1 MLLNSPLRGVPMS
14 KHIFR
19 SIAGLL
25 GNGRVEE
32 ARKAREQ
39 DEAAAAAYA
48 AERAAA
54 RHERIEDRA
63 ILAQLRAVVRLR
75 RRQT

>member
-1 MLLNSPLRGVPMS
+1 MS
-14 KHIFR
+14 KHIFK
-19 SIAGLL
+19 SIAEML

-32 ARKAREQ
+32 ARRAREK
-39 DEAAAAAYA
+39 DEAAATAYA

>member
-1 MLLNSPLRGVPMS
+1 MS

-19 SIAGLL
+19 TIAEKL

-32 ARKAREQ
+32 ARRAREQ
-39 DEAAAAAYA
+39 DEAVAAARA

-63 ILAQLRAVVRLR
+63 ILAQLRTVVRLR